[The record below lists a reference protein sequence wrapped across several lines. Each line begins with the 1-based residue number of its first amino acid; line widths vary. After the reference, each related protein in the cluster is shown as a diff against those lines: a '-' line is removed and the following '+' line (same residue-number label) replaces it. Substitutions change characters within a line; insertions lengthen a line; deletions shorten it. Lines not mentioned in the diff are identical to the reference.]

1 MDHAE
6 TEGEVYVLGWH
17 HSGPYMAVPAPHHK
31 LIQIVLQMGGV
42 IMVAGLYASINSII
56 EGMFRAGRDCPYCI
70 LNASFHRLPG
80 RRLPRSIYVH
90 EHRAL
95 I

>member
-6 TEGEVYVLGWH
+6 TEGKVYLLGRH
-17 HSGPYMAVPAPHHK
+17 HPGPYLTVAAVDHK
-31 LIQIVLQMGGV
+31 LIQIVFQMGGV

-56 EGMFRAGRDCPYCI
+56 EGMFHAGRDCPYRI
-70 LNASFHRLPG
+70 LTASLHRLPG
-80 RRLPRSIYVH
+80 RRLPRSIYMH
-90 EHRAL
+90 EHGAL